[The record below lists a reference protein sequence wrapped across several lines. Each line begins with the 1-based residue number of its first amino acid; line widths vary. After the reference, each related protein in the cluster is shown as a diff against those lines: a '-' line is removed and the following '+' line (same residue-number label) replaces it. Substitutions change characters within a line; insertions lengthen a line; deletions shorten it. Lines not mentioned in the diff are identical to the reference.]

1 MTLVSTGFRCTV
13 LQYIFRVFC
22 CVGSLPQVK
31 SPSRLPFTVL
41 QHRQARL
48 PSVFPVC
55 GCAHLWRVDARHSVL
70 LHVNH
75 KGGPWRQRRLPA
87 APNWN
92 SLCCI
97 FFLEICGLWIL
108 LSLGS
113 GLGSSLASYKG
124 PGDGGPGSRF
134 QAVFSS
140 HRLEQWGF
148 VARRVQMWWQ
158 AERHSSHSTG
168 SNSFHGSRS
177 CFHVQVKGTQVSST
191 AWMWRLRSV
200 VGRGPAQHPC
210 ELDFC
215 PCCSS
220 TSLPVSTWPVPS
232 PSRLLTCHLGLLWL
246 LSELQVPCSF
256 SVYPPGILHL
266 SHAYFYL
273 VFPSRA

>member
-1 MTLVSTGFRCTV
+1 MVSTGFRCTV

-140 HRLEQWGF
+140 HRLEQ
-148 VARRVQMWWQ
+148 
-158 AERHSSHSTG
+158 
-168 SNSFHGSRS
+168 
-177 CFHVQVKGTQVSST
+177 
-191 AWMWRLRSV
+191 
-200 VGRGPAQHPC
+200 
-210 ELDFC
+210 
-215 PCCSS
+215 
-220 TSLPVSTWPVPS
+220 
-232 PSRLLTCHLGLLWL
+232 
-246 LSELQVPCSF
+246 
-256 SVYPPGILHL
+256 
-266 SHAYFYL
+266 
-273 VFPSRA
+273 